1 MNYFKGSVRN
11 RNKLLQAVKSEV
23 KARLEQSLHNAVRVI
38 LLKETQPEQMPRLW
52 DIDVK
57 IGRRPTFQLPP
68 ETSILEVF
76 EETGGKLMI
85 LGTAGS
91 GKTTT
96 LLELANE
103 LITAAENDIS
113 KPIPVLLNLL
123 SWQQNNQPIAD
134 WLIAELNSR
143 YGVPVKVSKR
153 WIKEQQILPLLD
165 GLDELELTQ
174 QEQCQQRINELLA
187 GENPPKHLVV
197 CTRMENY
204 KSCNTKLRLH
214 GAVYLRHLSETQI
227 KEYLMKSR
235 SRELWENIKTEPP
248 LLELAK
254 NPLFL
259 NMMALAYEEILIH
272 AWRRI
277 AAKDERR
284 EYLLNAYIRRMLT
297 RDMESQF
304 YRQGKQPRP
313 EQMRPWLTWL
323 AKRMSEL
330 NQQEFTLEKID
341 RHWLQTSAQKRLYRM
356 GVLLSL
362 GGILMSKKAIVRTI
376 LAKNGYIPKDYPRF
390 LGLATERLFV
400 QKVSGRYRFVHELLQ
415 RYLGQLPS

>member
-1 MNYFKGSVRN
+1 MNYFRRSVRN

-52 DIDVK
+52 NIDVK
-57 IGRRPTFQLPP
+57 IGRRPTFPLPP

-76 EETGGKLMI
+76 EQTGGKLMI
-85 LGTAGS
+85 LGTPGS

-103 LITAAENDIS
+103 LISAAENDIS

-143 YGVPVKVSKR
+143 YGVGVKVSKR

-174 QEQCQQRINELLA
+174 QEQCQQAINHLLA

-214 GAVYLRHLSETQI
+214 GAVYLRPLSETQI

-235 SRELWENIKTEPP
+235 SRELWENIKTEPQ
-248 LLELAK
+248 LLDLAK

-277 AAKDERR
+277 ADKNERR

-297 RDMESQF
+297 REINSKC
-304 YRQGKQPRP
+304 YRQSNEPRP
-313 EQMRPWLTWL
+313 EQTRHWLVWL
-323 AKRMSEL
+323 AKRMSES
-330 NQQEFTLEKID
+330 NQRSVVVENID
-341 RHWLQTSAQKRLYRM
+341 RNWLQTGSQRRLYNI
-356 GVLLSL
+356 GLSLTL
-362 GGILMSKKAIVRTI
+362 GGIAGMKKLI
-376 LAKNGYIPKDYPRF
+376 LRLILWRNDYIPWNYARF
-390 LGLATERLFV
+390 LNYAIERWFLQKVNGRYLFV
-400 QKVSGRYRFVHELLQ
+400 HDVVRSHLAQI
-415 RYLGQLPS
+415 

>member
-1 MNYFKGSVRN
+1 
-11 RNKLLQAVKSEV
+11 
-23 KARLEQSLHNAVRVI
+23 
-38 LLKETQPEQMPRLW
+38 
-52 DIDVK
+52 
-57 IGRRPTFQLPP
+57 
-68 ETSILEVF
+68 
-76 EETGGKLMI
+76 
-85 LGTAGS
+85 
-91 GKTTT
+91 
-96 LLELANE
+96 
-103 LITAAENDIS
+103 
-113 KPIPVLLNLL
+113 
-123 SWQQNNQPIAD
+123 
-134 WLIAELNSR
+134 
-143 YGVPVKVSKR
+143 
-153 WIKEQQILPLLD
+153 
-165 GLDELELTQ
+165 
-174 QEQCQQRINELLA
+174 
-187 GENPPKHLVV
+187 
-197 CTRMENY
+197 
-204 KSCNTKLRLH
+204 
-214 GAVYLRHLSETQI
+214 
-227 KEYLMKSR
+227 
-235 SRELWENIKTEPP
+235 
-248 LLELAK
+248 